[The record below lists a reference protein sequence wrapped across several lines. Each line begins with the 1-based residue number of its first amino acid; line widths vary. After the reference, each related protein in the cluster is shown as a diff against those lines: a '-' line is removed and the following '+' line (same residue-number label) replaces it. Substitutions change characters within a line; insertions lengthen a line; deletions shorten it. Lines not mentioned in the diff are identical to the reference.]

1 MIVFK
6 SKLGC
11 GIAAQQLVVAF
22 HDEDVFGVGLVNF

>member
-22 HDEDVFGVGLVNF
+22 HDEVIFVVGVVGL

>member
-11 GIAAQQLVVAF
+11 GVAAQQLVVAF
-22 HDEDVFGVGLVNF
+22 CDEVIFGVGLVGF